1 MLFEEIDYVKV
12 DVFRGGSSQAA
23 LFNAAETRM
32 AGRSLVRIMII
43 GGTSTQDYVPQ
54 VTIGTTHSRIINAR
68 CLLKVQ
74 DVAE

>member
-1 MLFEEIDYVKV
+1 
-12 DVFRGGSSQAA
+12 
-23 LFNAAETRM
+23 M

-43 GGTSTQDYVPQ
+43 GGTTTQDYVPQ
-54 VTIGTTHSRIINAR
+54 ITIGTTDSGRIINTR